1 MKSIHIPTILQE
13 GFGEETT
20 LLELVLILTVSTIS
34 TPAVFYVTQ
43 AEWSGIPLWKLI
55 ILFVLIF
62 DIFAGFISNLT
73 YSTNAYYQ
81 VSRKKQLTL
90 IAIHIQPLIF
100 ALIFGGFTMICLLA
114 WMYTIFASLVVVQ
127 LGNFPAQK
135 AVAGS
140 LVALGLVG
148 LFLGSNGLPLILL
161 VALAFFQLKLIYS
174 FSVDHYMLNRPSK
187 S

>member
-1 MKSIHIPTILQE
+1 MKTIHIPNVLQE

-20 LLELVLILTVSTIS
+20 LLELVLILVVSTIS

-43 AEWSGIPLWKLI
+43 TEWSGMPLWKLI

-81 VSRKKQLTL
+81 ASRKKQTAL

-100 ALIFGGFTMICLLA
+100 AFLFGDFTLICFLVWI
-114 WMYTIFASLVVVQ
+114 YTIIASLVVVQ

-148 LFLGSNGLPLILL
+148 LLLISSDLPLILM

-174 FSVDHYMLNRPSK
+174 FSVDHFQGIHIQ
-187 S
+187 